1 MKTIILSFFSICMSL
16 PAFADST
23 KCTVREYKTIN
34 SYTFSSKIVNTV
46 TIHTSANTASLL
58 YSDEASGLQVYGKG
72 WANEDNK
79 TVRDKFT
86 LTAYE
91 ISNLKV
97 TELVSVSGSFDRPLK
112 LSVRPRNFEINC
124 KQP

>member
-1 MKTIILSFFSICMSL
+1 MKKIILSFFYVCMSM
-16 PAFADST
+16 PAFAAST
-23 KCTVREYKTIN
+23 ECSVREYKNIN
-34 SYTFSSKIVNTV
+34 SDTFISKIVNTV
-46 TIHTSANTASLL
+46 TIHSSAKIATLL
-58 YSDEASGLQVYGKG
+58 YSDETSGLQVYGKG

-79 TVRDKFT
+79 TTHDKFT

-91 ISNLKV
+91 ILNLKV

-124 KQP
+124 K